1 MGTDFLRRCAPAFH
15 KGLDRRRIELGTP
28 DLFSLKLEGK
38 PRAYAASVQGGVRLA
53 QGDKLSVCLRGKHV
67 LALRGLCPV
76 AEISDPP
83 AELVLGLTASFGE
96 ACGEVQIMHE
106 MASIVEIT
114 VC

>member
-1 MGTDFLRRCAPAFH
+1 MGTDFLRRCAPSFR

-28 DLFSLKLEGK
+28 DLFSRKLEGK

-53 QGDKLSVCLRGKHV
+53 QGDKLSVCLRGNHV
-67 LALRGLCPV
+67 VALRGLCPV

-83 AELVLGLTASFGE
+83 AELVSGLTASFGE
-96 ACGEVQIMHE
+96 ACGEVQIVHE
-106 MASIVEIT
+106 MALIAEIT